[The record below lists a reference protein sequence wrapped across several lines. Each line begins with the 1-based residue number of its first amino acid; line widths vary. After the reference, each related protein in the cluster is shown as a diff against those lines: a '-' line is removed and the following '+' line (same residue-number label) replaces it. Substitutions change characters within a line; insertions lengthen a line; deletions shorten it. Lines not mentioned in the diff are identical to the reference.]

1 MATETSTRDHVSRL
15 LDWEEAHVGFETAV
29 ADLPA
34 HMRGTRPPGA
44 PHSIWELV
52 EHIRMAQ
59 YDILDFCINEEYQE
73 KTWPD
78 DYWPPS
84 PAPSSD
90 AAWEN
95 SLAAVRAD
103 LVALKEL
110 AADSSVDLAARI
122 PHGKSKKQTYL
133 RELLLVADHTAY
145 HVGQI
150 VFVRQL
156 LGIWKGR

>member
-1 MATETSTRDHVSRL
+1 MATDTSTRDHVSRL
-15 LDWEEAHVGFETAV
+15 LEWEEAHVGFDTAV
-29 ADLPA
+29 AGVPA
-34 HMRGTRPPGA
+34 HMRGTRPPGL

-59 YDILDFCINEEYQE
+59 NDILDFCVNKNYEE

-78 DYWPPS
+78 DYWPRS
-84 PAPSSD
+84 PAPPSE
-90 AAWEN
+90 AAWEH
-95 SLAAVRAD
+95 SVAAVRTDLKALTALAD
-103 LVALKEL
+103 DA
-110 AADSSVDLAARI
+110 SVDLAARI
-122 PHGKSKKQTYL
+122 PHGKSQKQTYL

-156 LGIWKGR
+156 LGIWKT

>member
-1 MATETSTRDHVSRL
+1 
-15 LDWEEAHVGFETAV
+15 
-29 ADLPA
+29 
-34 HMRGTRPPGA
+34 MRGTRPPGL

-59 YDILDFCINEEYQE
+59 NDILDFCVNENYHE
-73 KTWPD
+73 KSWPD

-84 PAPSSD
+84 PSPASD

-95 SLAAVRAD
+95 SLGAVRED
-103 LVALKEL
+103 LRALKEL
-110 AADSSVDLAARI
+110 AADSSIDLAARI
-122 PHGKSKKQTYL
+122 PHGTSRKQTYL

-150 VFVRQL
+150 VFVRQA
-156 LGIWKGR
+156 LGIWKSR